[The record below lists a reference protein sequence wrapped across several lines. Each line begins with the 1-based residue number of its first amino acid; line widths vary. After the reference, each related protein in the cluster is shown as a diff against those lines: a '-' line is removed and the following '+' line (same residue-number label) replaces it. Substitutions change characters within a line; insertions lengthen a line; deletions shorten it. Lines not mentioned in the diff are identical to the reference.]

1 MSREQLM
8 IGSARSSGMGGMT
21 TILEEGTTALWWNPG
36 MLGFDPAV
44 RLNWTY
50 VDLTEG
56 LPEYF
61 NDPGIT
67 LRTFAVHGPRLGF
80 GDLRFVAGAGHT
92 YLDLGNSDVINSH
105 GQLIREYHS
114 RDRLYNLA
122 AAVCWK
128 DWAGAGIAYEFTDS
142 KLLPSIPELGIEG
155 LTASVHSLSFGA
167 AISPKYYLDENEGGF
182 RRFADG
188 GGLLFNPVIGV
199 SFLHIGQKVQYCDD
213 CAEEDLPRQFHA
225 GAGIRFG
232 YHPGLL
238 EGVWNPR
245 RLLRS
250 DVLLA
255 YEYDKSIVGDKDV
268 IHHAAVEIRMLGF
281 FSARAGRVTDREG
294 LGIKQSHGFGFGV
307 EGLLPV
313 DVRVDWASFPRY
325 YDYEDREHWEVTV
338 ALDPALLGW

>member
-1 MSREQLM
+1 M
-8 IGSARSSGMGGMT
+8 AGMT
-21 TILEEGTTALWWNPG
+21 AVLEEGTTALWWNPG
-36 MLGFDPAV
+36 MLGFDRAV
-44 RLNWTY
+44 RLNGTY

-56 LPEYF
+56 MPDAF
-61 NDPGIT
+61 VDPGIT
-67 LRTFAVHGPRLGF
+67 HRTFAVHGPRLGS

-92 YLDLGNSDVINSH
+92 YLDFGNADVINAQ
-105 GQLIREYHS
+105 GERIREYHA

-122 AAVCWK
+122 AAVCWRG
-128 DWAGAGIAYEFTDS
+128 WAGAGIAYEFTDS
-142 KLLPSIPELGIEG
+142 KLGPSIPEQEIEG

-167 AISPKYYLDENEGGF
+167 ALSPKYVLGGEKGHF
-182 RRFADG
+182 RRSDG
-188 GGLLFNPVIGV
+188 REGGLLFNPLIGV
-199 SFLHIGQKVQYCDD
+199 SVLHIGHEVEYS
-213 CAEEDLPRQFHA
+213 ENSPGEDLPRQLHA

-232 YHPGLL
+232 YHPDRL

-250 DVLLA
+250 DVFLA
-255 YEYDKSIVGDKDV
+255 YEYDKSLVGDKDV
-268 IHHAAVEIRMLGF
+268 IHHAGVEIRMLGF

-294 LGIKQSHGFGFGV
+294 IGTKQSHGLGFGV

-313 DVRVDWASFPRY
+313 DLRVDWASFPRY